1 MLQNKKFWFLRG
13 IKDGIPI
20 ALGYFAVS
28 LTLGIAAVKAGM
40 TPGQASLTS
49 LLINASAGEFIGFT
63 LIAQNAGYLEVLI
76 MEAVANARYLLMS
89 CALSQKI
96 DPDASIWHRLLVG
109 FNVTDEIFGISISVP
124 NKLNPYYA
132 FGADVV
138 AMPGWALGTLTGG
151 VLGAVLP
158 ARIVSALSVALY
170 GMFIAIF
177 IPPAKQNKVVFGT
190 VAAGVLLSWIMTEV
204 SFFSFIPEGIR
215 IILLTVVISLAAAV
229 LFPVKEENGNES

>member
-63 LIAQNAGYLEVLI
+63 LIAQNAGYLEVFI

-190 VAAGVLLSWIMTEV
+190 VVAGVLLSWIMTEV